1 MKRERLTNQ
10 KGFNMKG
17 KFLVVLMVVLVIAS
31 QIAPVLAAAG
41 DPSQWG

>member
-1 MKRERLTNQ
+1 MKA
-10 KGFNMKG
+10 

-31 QIAPVLAAAG
+31 QVAPIFAAAG